1 MRRRKLLAVIL
12 TLAALSTSII
22 GCGNDNV
29 ESKKITVI
37 SREEGS
43 GTRGAFV
50 EIIGIEKKDESGEKV
65 DRTTARAETTSST
78 AVMITTVQ
86 SNDSAIG
93 YISLGSLDTKKV
105 KALKVDNVEATVEN
119 IKSGKYTVSR
129 PFNIVTPKE
138 VNDEAKDFIK
148 FILSKE
154 GQKIVENQ
162 GYIAVDTD
170 TSYEKSDISGK
181 IVVGGS
187 SSVSP
192 VMEKLIEGYKE
203 INTNMN
209 IELQT
214 NDSSTG
220 VSATAEGSLDIGMA
234 SRALKDSEKQ
244 KGLEETEIAVDGIA
258 VIINKDN
265 EVEGLTKEQI
275 MKIYIGDVTKWSELD

>member
-1 MRRRKLLAVIL
+1 MRRRKLLAILL

-22 GCGNDNV
+22 GCGNDDV

-65 DRTTARAETTSST
+65 DRTIASAETTSST

-86 SNDSAIG
+86 SNDAAIG
-93 YISLGSLDTKKV
+93 YVSLGSLDSKKV

-154 GQKIVENQ
+154 GQKIVEGQ

-170 TSYEKSDISGK
+170 TSYEKSDVSGK

-192 VMEKLIEGYKE
+192 VMEKLIEAYKE
-203 INTNMN
+203 INKNMN

-220 VSATAEGSLDIGMA
+220 VSATAEGTLDIGMA
-234 SRALKDSEKQ
+234 SRALKDSEKE
-244 KGLEETEIAVDGIA
+244 KGLQETQIAVDGIA